1 MTVKKIGILTSG
13 GDAPGMN
20 AAIRAVTRTAIY
32 HQIEVYGIY
41 EGYQG
46 LINRLFRKLEANDVS
61 KIIQRGGTVLKTGRS
76 NDFRTAEGRKQAY
89 INLSNEGINT
99 IIVIGGDGSLKG
111 IGDFCEE
118 YQDISFILIPATI
131 DNDMSGTDY
140 TIGYDT
146 AINTVVEAVDKIR
159 DTAESHNR
167 IFFVEVMGRD
177 SGFIALQS
185 GIACGAEAIFI
196 PEIQNQAAN
205 LKSYLKKGFKRQKNS
220 NIVIVAEGDEEG
232 GAMKMAEEIKKDFK
246 EYDVRVSILGYIQ
259 RGGKPSPLDRVNAS
273 KLGYYAI
280 KALLNGEK
288 NIMIGIINDKI
299 VNIPYKQVM
308 TMQRSIDPEIF
319 EMAEILSL

>member
-61 KIIQRGGTVLKTGRS
+61 KIIQRGGTILKTGRS

-111 IGDFCEE
+111 IGNFCEE

-159 DTAESHNR
+159 DTADSHNR

-196 PEIQNQAAN
+196 PEVQNQAAN

-232 GAMKMAEEIKKDFK
+232 GAIKMAEEIKKDFK

-280 KALLNGEK
+280 KALLSEKK